1 MILVYTTIKSYT
13 FVYTNYTLTTMTIEE
28 VIKSTVKMDNAKKVI
43 LNIMYTQNVIQDHFN
58 ELIKQY
64 DLSGEQY
71 NVLRILRGQKG
82 NPANMCVIQER
93 MLAKTSNTTRLV
105 DKLLLKEFVT
115 RNVCPD
121 NRRKIEVLITQKGL
135 DVLKELDPKV
145 DEHERA
151 FAKNISPEELELLNQ
166 LLEKY
171 RTQQN

>member
-1 MILVYTTIKSYT
+1 MTVVYTTIKSYT

-43 LNIMYTQNVIQDHFN
+43 LNIMYTQNVIQDNFN
-58 ELIKQY
+58 ELMKPY

-105 DKLLLKEFVT
+105 DKLLLKELVT

-135 DVLKELDPKV
+135 NVLKELDPKV

-151 FAKNISPEELELLNQ
+151 FANNISPEELELLNT

>member
-1 MILVYTTIKSYT
+1 
-13 FVYTNYTLTTMTIEE
+13 MTIEE

-43 LNIMYTQNVIQDHFN
+43 LNIMYTQNVIQDHLN
-58 ELIKQY
+58 EIIKPY

-82 NPANMCVIQER
+82 NPANMCLIQER
-93 MLAKTSNTTRLV
+93 MIAKTSNTTRLV

-135 DVLKELDPKV
+135 NILKELDPKV
-145 DEHERA
+145 NAHERA
-151 FAKNISPEELELLNQ
+151 FSKNISPEELELLNE

-171 RTQQN
+171 RTQHH

>member
-1 MILVYTTIKSYT
+1 MTVVYTTIKTYT
-13 FVYTNYTLTTMTIEE
+13 FVYTNYTLTTMTIQE

-43 LNIMYTQNVIQDHFN
+43 LNIMYTQNVIQDNFN
-58 ELIKQY
+58 ELMKPY

-105 DKLLLKEFVT
+105 DKLLLKELVT
-115 RNVCPD
+115 RNVCPG

-135 DVLKELDPKV
+135 EVLKELDPKV

-151 FAKNISPEELELLNQ
+151 FANNISPEELELLNT